1 MLRQL
6 KSCCLVFSIC
16 CCAFIAQGCSHSQ
29 TVKDAWKGTRNF
41 WYEYANVPA
50 SIDYDQTGDI
60 EKGYRL
66 LAQRMIVI
74 DERLSDLERSMT
86 NADKPPTQ
94 AWLLD
99 FTKRFPWLTGFAG
112 VRADGQVIGQQPP
125 TPLKPVDYPALLK
138 EDPKAPRALRAQ
150 VQNTP
155 LGPDVFL
162 ATPLFDGDKPLGVVV
177 CNFDMRGLV
186 RLAPEPD
193 ELLIFTPDT
202 ILHSGKYD
210 FSATPLASIDW
221 AKEIRSD
228 SYGYAGTEAAGFA
241 WMVRYFAD
249 QPIIFAT
256 HVAGDFPAGQ
266 GFVGQFRK
274 AEPDKK
280 FMPKQQTSPDQAAAK
295 QQGQPEPVQE
305 EGYMP
310 DPFRYTR

>member
-6 KSCCLVFSIC
+6 KSCCLVFSLC
-16 CCAFIAQGCSHSQ
+16 CCALVAQGCSHSQ

-50 SIDYDQTGDI
+50 SIDYEQTGDI

-66 LAQRMIVI
+66 LAQRMIIV
-74 DERLSDLERSMT
+74 DERLSDLERTMS

-94 AWLLD
+94 AWLVD

-138 EDPKAPRALRAQ
+138 EDPKAPRALRGQ

-155 LGPDVFL
+155 MGPEVFL

-210 FSATPLASIDW
+210 FSATPLASVNW
-221 AKEIRSD
+221 AKTITSD
-228 SYGYAGTEAAGFA
+228 SYGYVGNANAGFA

-249 QPIIFAT
+249 QPMIFAT
-256 HVAGDFPAGQ
+256 HVAGDFPLGQ
-266 GFVGQFRK
+266 GFVGQFHK
-274 AEPDKK
+274 TEPAK
-280 FMPKQQTSPDQAAAK
+280 QAAPEQEAAHASPE
-295 QQGQPEPVQE
+295 QPSQPEAE
-305 EGYMP
+305 EGYSP